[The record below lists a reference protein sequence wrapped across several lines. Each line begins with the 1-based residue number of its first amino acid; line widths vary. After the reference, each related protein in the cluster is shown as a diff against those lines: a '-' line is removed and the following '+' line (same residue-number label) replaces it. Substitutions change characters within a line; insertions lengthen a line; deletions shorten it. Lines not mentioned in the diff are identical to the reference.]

1 MQKKDARQRQQFED
15 RVPPFLDFHQ
25 KCTRCCNSRS
35 SAWVRSDIPASKG
48 INLLPDTKRARDVCS
63 TQLRL
68 LGQRSGPDSQQ
79 EGSPKRSGQHT
90 LLVLFMN
97 IQYLFQSFCQST
109 VRGDHKPLYSLKV
122 EYIHQKIVKYSQ
134 FLLRE
139 V

>member
-1 MQKKDARQRQQFED
+1 MVFFKMQKKDARQRQQFED
-15 RVPPFLDFHQ
+15 REPPFLDFHQ
-25 KCTRCCNSRS
+25 KRNSRS
-35 SAWVRSDIPASKG
+35 SAWVRSNIPASKG
-48 INLLPDTKRARDVCS
+48 INLLPDTKRARDVCA

-109 VRGDHKPLYSLKV
+109 VRGDHKALYS
-122 EYIHQKIVKYSQ
+122 
-134 FLLRE
+134 
-139 V
+139 